1 MDKIINFFTNLYH
14 NHFYIIIIAVIL
26 FSVLI
31 ITAIVLSQIYKTKK
45 EGEMFK
51 KNAENAVN
59 SLTPEEID
67 NISQNVA
74 DKDTLYE
81 LLSNTKSKK
90 EDKKAQPQEVKSKEI
105 KEEQKA
111 IAEAATT
118 KDVEELKPSKIE
130 KEIAVKKATQQ
141 KKKTATKKT
150 VEPVKPTREY
160 TGKWKIKKSEN
171 KYFSELTASN
181 GGILLRTESYT
192 TLSSL
197 KNGIETLKKNIEAGN
212 IAISLDKYGHYHY
225 KIFTST
231 NRLLCVSEDYSSKA
245 KCENGILSV
254 KRFSKSTTIIM
265 EDSI

>member
-1 MDKIINFFTNLYH
+1 MDKIIDFFKNLYEH
-14 NHFYIIIIAVIL
+14 HFYVIVIAIIL

-31 ITAIVLSQIYKTKK
+31 VTAIILSQIYKTKK
-45 EGEMFK
+45 EDEMFK

-81 LLSNTKSKK
+81 LLSSNSKTKIDGNKK
-90 EDKKAQPQEVKSKEI
+90 SQKTTKPSTEVLE
-105 KEEQKA
+105 KEEQEPVL
-111 IAEAATT
+111 EAVVT
-118 KDVEELKPSKIE
+118 KESVEKVE
-130 KEIAVKKATQQ
+130 VKKSTQT
-141 KKKTATKKT
+141 KKKTTAKKT
-150 VEPVKPTREY
+150 VEPTKPVREY
-160 TGKWKIKKSEN
+160 TGKWKIKQSDN
-171 KYFSELTASN
+171 KYYAELTASN
-181 GGILLRTESYT
+181 GGVLLKTESYT
-192 TLSSL
+192 TLTSL
-197 KNGIETLKKNIEAGN
+197 KNGIETLKKNIEAEN

-254 KRFSKSTTIIM
+254 KRFSKSTTIII
-265 EDSI
+265 EDND